1 MQKSASGTRVS
12 RRRLTRVNPLFGMQK
27 THLASDTPR
36 EPDALLCI
44 WHAGESS
51 TTHPRGR
58 CRKVHLG
65 ASGPTPPVQVSQ
77 MRFSASGSRGRM
89 KRTPPHLSSGV
100 CPLSLRVPQIRTK
113 INVKTKT
120 QTKVKK
126 ASGDENRTNKN
137 LCQNKNKTKFK
148 MKTNPKNK
156 NPKPKQTHKRMRKHK
171 TICFVNSHFKTK
183 LSKPCVCAMPS
194 CTREPAA
201 HNTPQWKSGTQQRKS
216 GTPASFLKRTNNG
229 LRLKLGGKAQ
239 QGETDS

>member
-77 MRFSASGSRGRM
+77 MRFSASGTRVSRRRLTRVPDAE
-89 KRTPPHLSSGV
+89 KRIWLPGADEENPAALVFG
-100 CPLSLRVPQIRTK
+100 CLLSLFACT
-113 INVKTKT
+113 
-120 QTKVKK
+120 
-126 ASGDENRTNKN
+126 TNQN
-137 LCQNKNKTKFK
+137 QNQCQNKTTNKSQ
-148 MKTNPKNK
+148 KN
-156 NPKPKQTHKRMRKHK
+156 
-171 TICFVNSHFKTK
+171 I
-183 LSKPCVCAMPS
+183 
-194 CTREPAA
+194 
-201 HNTPQWKSGTQQRKS
+201 G
-216 GTPASFLKRTNNG
+216 
-229 LRLKLGGKAQ
+229 
-239 QGETDS
+239 